1 MKAKE
6 LMTSKDKVTCLY
18 NDMDLQEC
26 YKKLSESH
34 FTMIPVL
41 ERESG
46 RYLYS
51 LSTLDILKS
60 IMESNSLEKALK
72 SPLTSIET
80 ERLIICAPIESE
92 VADLV
97 DLIANQNFVP
107 IVNKK
112 GEFEG
117 IITRRKLI
125 FHLKNII
132 LKGRKK

>member
-92 VADLV
+92 VADLI
-97 DLIANQNFVP
+97 LLPIRISSLLLTKKANSR
-107 IVNKK
+107 
-112 GEFEG
+112 GLSLEG
-117 IITRRKLI
+117 
-125 FHLKNII
+125 N
-132 LKGRKK
+132 

>member
-1 MKAKE
+1 MHLKILLTYKNSLLPLSTPLLIIYKIGYNKDMKAKE

-92 VADLV
+92 DAD
-97 DLIANQNFVP
+97 
-107 IVNKK
+107 
-112 GEFEG
+112 
-117 IITRRKLI
+117 
-125 FHLKNII
+125 
-132 LKGRKK
+132 